1 MKEEEEK
8 VGRRSGGGGG
18 GEDEGRRRGGEEKG
32 RRRGKEEGEVLWH
45 IRKAIM
51 TVEGAL
57 MRNNKCTLPGLSL
70 FTLNMW

>member
-1 MKEEEEK
+1 M
-8 VGRRSGGGGG
+8 
-18 GEDEGRRRGGEEKG
+18 
-32 RRRGKEEGEVLWH
+32 LWH
-45 IRKAIM
+45 VRKAIM